1 MLLKHAGSTVND
13 IRDEIVLNSAVFDYF
28 RVYFGDDWI
37 GKINLGAHSYRQ
49 LLKLLILGAQLLL
62 RDIISYL
69 PVGHVKIKDGGHF
82 QYG

>member
-13 IRDEIVLNSAVFDYF
+13 IRDEIVLNSAVFYYL